1 VERQQPAR
9 MERSSPGSNNR
20 SERRRGN

>member
-9 MERSSPGSNNR
+9 MERRSPASDNR